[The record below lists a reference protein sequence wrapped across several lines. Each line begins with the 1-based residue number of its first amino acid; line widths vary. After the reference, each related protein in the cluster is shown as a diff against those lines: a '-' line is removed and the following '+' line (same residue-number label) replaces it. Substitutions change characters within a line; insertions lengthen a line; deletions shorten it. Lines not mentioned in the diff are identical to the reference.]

1 MLANFKDTILLRV
14 LCNFLQAEWC
24 VSWQAN
30 HHEIVWYF
38 IYFCEVFFFSIVV
51 IEFDVFSKSWIKFC
65 TLWWKDEWESLYKGL
80 RLSFVSRLSVRCW
93 PQRFDRGKQ
102 VFIMLSDDLL
112 LGTSQYLSS
121 RRDRRNFFFGGGGRG
136 GDRIIRA
143 IWKPYYQRLRFW
155 VVLLPLVQL
164 KILNVDKTASKWL

>member
-1 MLANFKDTILLRV
+1 MLNRYFSISHGSIVLVIRVKSLLANFKDTILLRV

-112 LGTSQYLSS
+112 LGTRQYLSS
-121 RRDRRNFFFGGGGRG
+121 RRDRRNFFFFWRGGGGG
-136 GDRIIRA
+136 GGGGSLD
-143 IWKPYYQRLRFW
+143 QF
-155 VVLLPLVQL
+155 
-164 KILNVDKTASKWL
+164 

>member
-1 MLANFKDTILLRV
+1 MQFSASRMVCQLTSKSSWNRLIFYLFLRG
-14 LCNFLQAEWC
+14 L
-24 VSWQAN
+24 
-30 HHEIVWYF
+30 
-38 IYFCEVFFFSIVV
+38 FFSIVV

-112 LGTSQYLSS
+112 LGTRQYLSS
-121 RRDRRNFFFGGGGRG
+121 RRDRRNFFFFGGGRG
-136 GDRIIRA
+136 GDRLISFRRIKGWVIRKGGSLEPFGSRT
-143 IWKPYYQRLRFW
+143 I
-155 VVLLPLVQL
+155 
-164 KILNVDKTASKWL
+164 NV

>member
-1 MLANFKDTILLRV
+1 MVCQLTSKSSWNRLIFYLFLRG
-14 LCNFLQAEWC
+14 L
-24 VSWQAN
+24 
-30 HHEIVWYF
+30 
-38 IYFCEVFFFSIVV
+38 FFFSIVV

-112 LGTSQYLSS
+112 LGTRQYLSS
-121 RRDRRNFFFGGGGRG
+121 RRDRRIFFWGGGGW
-136 GDRIIRA
+136 GDRLISFWRIKGGVIRKGGSLEPFGSRT
-143 IWKPYYQRLRFW
+143 I
-155 VVLLPLVQL
+155 
-164 KILNVDKTASKWL
+164 NV

>member
-1 MLANFKDTILLRV
+1 MLNRYFGISHGSIVLVIRVKSLLANFKDTILLRV

-112 LGTSQYLSS
+112 LVFISIYRQGGIGG
-121 RRDRRNFFFGGGGRG
+121 FFFGGGGG
-136 GDRIIRA
+136 GGIA
-143 IWKPYYQRLRFW
+143 WS
-155 VVLLPLVQL
+155 VLGE
-164 KILNVDKTASKWL
+164 